1 MSRFAL
7 FTLLFAAPLLGS
19 CTTTKAKG
27 TMIVD
32 GKEVTYSAEVKSEV
46 DDIEVDHTLVSQKDG
61 RVAAQFEIENDDDF
75 PIRVHITWDWLDS
88 DGIALRKAAGVLAER
103 YEVLGGE
110 EKRLITI
117 QSPTEDAVQVKI
129 RVRSIKSTL

>member
-1 MSRFAL
+1 VQRHQL
-7 FTLLFAAPLLGS
+7 RR
-19 CTTTKAKG
+19 
-27 TMIVD
+27 
-32 GKEVTYSAEVKSEV
+32 
-46 DDIEVDHTLVSQKDG
+46 